1 VYTPPF
7 RKGNRM
13 TSFRRIP
20 FRLWPL
26 ACLLLAGGAFAQ
38 STGDC
43 PSMAADSGMAW
54 EKLDG
59 PGFTYCKAIRND
71 DGSQAFAVMIGRD
84 SPFRPRRGDR
94 AEEAV
99 IDGRGVHWY
108 RGEIAAD
115 PNAIV
120 RETLIE
126 LDRNHVAH
134 ITLRADDEEQKAAAM
149 RQVEALR
156 FQNAL
161 LSRN

>member
-1 VYTPPF
+1 V
-7 RKGNRM
+7 
-13 TSFRRIP
+13 I
-20 FRLWPL
+20 
-26 ACLLLAGGAFAQ
+26 
-38 STGDC
+38 
-43 PSMAADSGMAW
+43 
-54 EKLDG
+54 
-59 PGFTYCKAIRND
+59 
-71 DGSQAFAVMIGRD
+71 IGRD
-84 SPFRPRRGDR
+84 SPFRPSRGNR

>member
-1 VYTPPF
+1 
-7 RKGNRM
+7 M

-59 PGFTYCKAIRND
+59 PGFTYCKAIRNE
-71 DGSQAFAVMIGRD
+71 DGSQAFAVMIGRE

-94 AEEAV
+94 AEQAV
-99 IDGRGVHWY
+99 IDGHGVHWY

-115 PNAIV
+115 PDAIV

-156 FQNAL
+156 FQPAL
-161 LSRN
+161 LSSN